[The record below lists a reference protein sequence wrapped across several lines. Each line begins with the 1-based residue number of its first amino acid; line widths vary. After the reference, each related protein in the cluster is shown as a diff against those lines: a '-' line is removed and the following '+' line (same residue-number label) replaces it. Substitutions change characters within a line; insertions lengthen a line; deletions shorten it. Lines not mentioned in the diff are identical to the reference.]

1 MAIPDYQSIMLPLLK
16 FIRDGREHS
25 FRETVEALATQFELT
40 ASERKELLPSGQQAI
55 FDNRVG
61 WARTYLKKA
70 GLIKSARRGFF
81 QITDRGMQ
89 TLSEDLPEINVKY
102 LRRFKEFVEFQTVK
116 RGPIVGSQD
125 QAETI
130 DKTPEEMI
138 EVGYAKL
145 KSDLAAEL
153 LMKVKEC
160 SAVFFERL
168 VVDLLVRMGYG
179 GSRADAGK
187 AVGQT
192 RDGGID
198 GIIKED
204 KLGLDAVYIQAKKW
218 DETVVGRPEVQKFVG
233 ALQGQRAKKGVFI
246 TTSSFSSDAVDYVS
260 KIDNKVVLIDGV
272 ELASLMIDNELGVS
286 SVARYDLRKID
297 VDYFTDT

>member
-89 TLSEDLPEINVKY
+89 TLSENLPEINVKY

-116 RGPIVGSQD
+116 RGRIVDSQD

-130 DKTPEEMI
+130 DKTPEEII

-145 KSDLAAEL
+145 RSDLAAEL

>member
-70 GLIKSARRGFF
+70 GLMKSARRGFF

-89 TLSEDLPEINVKY
+89 TLSENLPEINVKY

-116 RGPIVGSQD
+116 RGRIVDSQD

-130 DKTPEEMI
+130 DKTPEEII

-145 KSDLAAEL
+145 RSDLAAEL